1 MTHPILGI
9 ELSKDRLDAALIVE
23 GKRRHEH
30 FENSESGF
38 KWLITWI
45 SKQTDAIG
53 HVCME
58 TTGPYSAV
66 LGEVLYRQ
74 GWQVSIVNPMRIKAY
89 VNRKSH
95 RNKTDKVDAQWIA
108 EYCLHENPPLW
119 TPPPSNLTEAEA
131 LARRLEELQ
140 SDYQLESDRLQSGDT
155 HPIVIEDIQDH
166 LEFLKKEIDE
176 IQRAI
181 RESLA

>member
-23 GKRRHEH
+23 GKKRHEH
-30 FENSESGF
+30 FENSPSGF
-38 KWLITWI
+38 KWLIAWLG
-45 SKQTDAIG
+45 KQTHAVG
-53 HVCME
+53 HVCMQA
-58 TTGPYSAV
+58 TGQYSAV
-66 LGEVLYRQ
+66 LAEVLYRQ
-74 GWQVSIVNPMRIKAY
+74 GWQVSIVSPMRVKAY
-89 VNRKSH
+89 GISKLR

-140 SDYQLESDRLQSGDT
+140 AMYQLESEHLQSGIT
-155 HPIVIEDIQDH
+155 NLKVIQDITEH
-166 LEFLKKEIDE
+166 QKLLKEMMDE
-176 IQRAI
+176 IQQSI
-181 RESLA
+181 QEHIE